1 MGGTFAI
8 SAGKPTLT
16 PLGHVAADTSC
27 NGLEFGQIMADSHSS
42 GKKSVLHAFTK
53 AKFLNKPFQDTVRR
67 SIKYHNISVSLLMTF
82 SLLNIQLRQGA
93 G

>member
-8 SAGKPTLT
+8 SAGKPRLT
-16 PLGHVAADTSC
+16 PLGHIAADTSC

-42 GKKSVLHAFTK
+42 GKKSVLLAFTK
-53 AKFLNKPFQDTVRR
+53 AKFLNKPFQDTVR
-67 SIKYHNISVSLLMTF
+67 SLKYHNISVSLLLTF
-82 SLLNIQLRQGA
+82 SLLNIQLHQGA